1 MHQRNYITGRGKR
14 NKTYNGNDIF
24 CTPHTESRRTK
35 TYNGQQQRQHLLAFA
50 DQGGETGSE
59 VSGADPQ
66 SHYFKHPK
74 YKVINLRVPA
84 AGQQVTN
91 CWESDL

>member
-1 MHQRNYITGRGKR
+1 MEMTFSVHHTQSHEEQRLTTDS
-14 NKTYNGNDIF
+14 NKGSIF
-24 CTPHTESRRTK
+24 W
-35 TYNGQQQRQHLLAFA
+35 LA

-74 YKVINLRVPA
+74 YKVINLRFPA